1 MTQRSLLVGQT
12 PNVIVRAS
20 GDVSVHGWDSDRVLA
35 NTESRWGLKVERRNE
50 SEIARIRAR
59 VGDHTLLD
67 LRVDPLGRL
76 KKNVRSEAI
85 EVQIG
90 GSGKVSVPLGSTVK
104 VYAGK
109 SVEVQDIRGSVT
121 LYAGFNVHVRNVY
134 TLVHVSAGGAIDFEC
149 EQVEGDD
156 VKFTA
161 GRDLRCYI
169 RKLIDVRFMIDDLG
183 GYWEA
188 VLGDGRTKIRLK
200 AGGDVTLVTD
210 QELTGQPPYDVI
222 GRVERPNAASSE
234 NG

>member
-12 PNVIVRAS
+12 PNVIVRAG
-20 GDVSVHGWDSDRVLA
+20 GDVSVQGWDNDRVLA
-35 NTESRWGLKVERRNE
+35 DTDSRWGLKVERRSE

-67 LRVDPLGRL
+67 VRVDPLGRL
-76 KKNVRSEAI
+76 KKNVRGEATD
-85 EVQIG
+85 VQIG

-109 SVEVQDIRGSVT
+109 SVDVQDIRGRVT
-121 LYAGFNVHVRNVY
+121 IYAGSDVRVRNVH
-134 TLVHVSAGGAIDFEC
+134 TLVHVSAGGSIDFEC
-149 EQVEGDD
+149 EQVAGDD

-169 RKLIDVRFMIDDLG
+169 RSLTDAKFMIDDLG

-188 VLGDGRTKIRLK
+188 TVGDGRTRILLK

-222 GRVERPNAASSE
+222 GRVERPNAAK
-234 NG
+234 GAA

>member
-1 MTQRSLLVGQT
+1 MTQRSLLVGQN
-12 PNVIVRAS
+12 PNVIVRAG
-20 GDVSVHGWDSDRVLA
+20 GDVSVHGWDNDRVLA
-35 NTESRWGLKVERRNE
+35 NTESRWGLKVERRSE

-59 VGDHTLLD
+59 VGDVTLLD

-85 EVQIG
+85 EVQLS

-121 LYAGFNVHVRNVY
+121 LYAGFNAHVRNVH
-134 TLVHVSAGGAIDFEC
+134 TLVHVSAGGSVDFEC

-161 GRDLRCYI
+161 GRDLRCSI
-169 RKLIDVRFMIDDLG
+169 RGLTDARVMVDDLG
-183 GYWEA
+183 GYWE
-188 VLGDGRTKIRLK
+188 GIIGEGRTKVRLK

-210 QELTGQPPYDVI
+210 QVITGQPPYNII
-222 GRVERPNAASSE
+222 GKIERPNTTSSE

>member
-1 MTQRSLLVGQT
+1 MTQRSMLAGRN
-12 PNVIVRAS
+12 PNVVVRAG
-20 GDVSVHGWDSDRVLA
+20 GDVHIQGWDNDRVLA
-35 NTESRWGLKVERRNE
+35 DTDSRWGLKVERRSE

-67 LRVDPLGRL
+67 VRVDPIGRL

-90 GSGKVSVPLGSTVK
+90 GSGKVHVPVDSHMK

-109 SVEVQDIRGSVT
+109 SVEMQDIRGSVT
-121 LYAGFNVHVRNVY
+121 LYAGFNVHVRNVR
-134 TLVHVSAGGAIDFEC
+134 TLVHVSAGGSLDFEC

-169 RKLIDVRFMIDDLG
+169 RGLTDARFMVDDLG

-188 VLGDGRTKIRLK
+188 VVGDGRTKIRLK

-210 QELTGQPPYDVI
+210 QVITGQPPYDVI
-222 GRVERPNAASSE
+222 GKIERPNTMSSE
-234 NG
+234 TG